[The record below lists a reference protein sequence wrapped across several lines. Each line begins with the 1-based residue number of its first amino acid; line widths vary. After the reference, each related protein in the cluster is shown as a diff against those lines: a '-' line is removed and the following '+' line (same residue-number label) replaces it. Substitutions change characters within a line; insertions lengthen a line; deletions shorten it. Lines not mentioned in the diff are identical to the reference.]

1 MLTHDPDFVP
11 PFCPWPECASHGNPA
26 SFRHVSHGVYARQAP
41 PRIIR
46 RFRCL
51 DCKRTFSTQTFDTT
65 YFLKKPHLQ
74 APLFDAL
81 TACSAFRQL
90 GRSWRVAHSTLQRQ
104 ASRLG
109 RHCLLFERTR
119 RPQRAPEEAVALDG
133 FLSFEHS
140 QFWPF
145 ELNVLVGT
153 QSHYV
158 YGMTESELRRSGRM
172 TASQKRKREQ
182 LEALH
187 GRPFGQATR
196 VAVEQ
201 LILLAAPG
209 GEPLRV
215 VSDEHRQYPR
225 AFRRLPHAIEHET
238 CSSRRCRTARNPLFV
253 VDLLDLLIRH
263 GGSNHKRE
271 TIAFSKRRQG
281 ALERAAVV
289 VVWRNHVKRIS
300 ENDRRS
306 PTPAQALGLA
316 DAALTTQDVLLRRLF
331 PSLVP
336 LPEPHRRWY
345 WRLVPTRQ
353 VPGTRHELKWAA

>member
-1 MLTHDPDFVP
+1 MRTHDPAFVP
-11 PFCPWPECASHGNPA
+11 SSCPWPECDSHRDPA
-26 SFRHVSHGVYARQAP
+26 RFRHVAHGTYSRKAE
-41 PRIIR
+41 PRCIR

-81 TACSAFRQL
+81 AACSAYRQL

-109 RHCLLFERTR
+109 RHCLLFERVR
-119 RPQRAPEEAVALDG
+119 RPKAPEEPVAIDG
-133 FLSFEHS
+133 FVSFEFS

-153 QSHYV
+153 ASHYL
-158 YGMTESELRRSGRM
+158 YAMTESELRRSGRM
-172 TASQKRKREQ
+172 RPAQKAKRSRLEEDHGKPDSQATLKAI
-182 LEALH
+182 EALV
-187 GRPFGQATR
+187 R
-196 VAVEQ
+196 
-201 LILLAAPG
+201 IAAPG
-209 GEPLRV
+209 GEDLDV
-215 VSDEHRQYPR
+215 VSDEHRAYPR
-225 AFRRLPHAIEHET
+225 AFRRLPHAIRHST

-253 VDLLDLLIRH
+253 VDHLDLLIRH

-281 ALERAAVV
+281 AVERAAVLQ
-289 VVWRNHVKRIS
+289 VWRNHVKRIS
-300 ENDRRS
+300 ENDRKS
-306 PTPAQALGLA
+306 PTPAQALKLA
-316 DAALTTQDVLLRRLF
+316 NRALTTEDVLLRRLF

-336 LPEPHRRWY
+336 LPSPLDDWY
-345 WRLVPTRQ
+345 WRRLPTRQ
-353 VPGTRHELKWAA
+353 IRGTRHELKWAA